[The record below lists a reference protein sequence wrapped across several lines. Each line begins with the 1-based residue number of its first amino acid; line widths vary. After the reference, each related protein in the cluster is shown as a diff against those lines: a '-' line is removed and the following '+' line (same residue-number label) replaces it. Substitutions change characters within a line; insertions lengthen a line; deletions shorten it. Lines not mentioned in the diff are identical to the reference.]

1 MWGHYDL
8 SGKTDWNKCEIAM
21 IRGLRFSLLVL
32 LVVMST
38 VRLGQSAD
46 WPQFRGPG
54 GSGVSDETGL
64 PLEWSATK
72 NIVWRTPL
80 PGPGSSSPIVWGD
93 HVYVTCYSGYG
104 LERASPGPVA
114 LGPPGNIVD
123 LKRHVV
129 AVARDTGKVLWAR
142 EEIDPEAA
150 DAPYKDGN
158 IALHGY
164 ASHTPA
170 ADGSGV
176 YAYFGS
182 AGAVGYSH
190 NGERKWGVRFGNK
203 AKNHGYGS
211 AASPLLYQNLFIV
224 NTVIETTEPFEQG
237 ETVALDTKTGK
248 EVWREKV
255 GAEWSSPLL
264 VSVGGKVELVVATHR
279 PGPWRGLDPLS
290 GQGLWNCEAKNDC
303 STPVA
308 HDGVVYVFTS
318 EGKCAIRAGGRGN
331 VTLTHKLWETPG
343 GPRISSPV
351 YHDGYLYWS
360 NDGHIAQCADARTG
374 KSIYRARLGPGGDCY
389 ASPVVADG
397 RIYYV
402 SRENG
407 TYVLAARPEYE
418 LLAHNKIEDDAS
430 VFNGSPAVSGGRLFL
445 RSDKYL
451 YCIGTH

>member
-1 MWGHYDL
+1 
-8 SGKTDWNKCEIAM
+8 M
-21 IRGLRFSLLVL
+21 IPNLWWSLLAL
-32 LVVMST
+32 LIAASPA
-38 VRLGQSAD
+38 RWAESAD
-46 WPQFRGPG
+46 WPRFRGPG
-54 GSGVSDETGL
+54 GSGVSEETGL
-64 PLEWSATK
+64 PVEWSESK
-72 NIVWRTPL
+72 NIFWRTPL

-93 HVYVTCYSGYG
+93 QVYVTCYSGYG
-104 LERASPGPVA
+104 LERVPAGSDFK
-114 LGPPGNIVD
+114 LGPPGNIAD
-123 LKRHVV
+123 LKRHLVCV
-129 AVARDTGKVLWAR
+129 SVRTGKILWAR
-142 EEIDPEAA
+142 EATDPEAA

-190 NGERKWGVRFGNK
+190 SGERKWSVRFGDK

-224 NTVIETTEPFEQG
+224 NTVIETTEEYQQG
-237 ETVALDTKTGK
+237 ETVALDTTTGK

-264 VSVGGKVELVVATHR
+264 VNVGEKSELVVATHR
-279 PGPWRGLDPLS
+279 PGPWRGLDPLTGRS
-290 GQGLWNCEAKNDC
+290 LWECDAKNDC
-303 STPVA
+303 STPVSD
-308 HDGVVYVFTS
+308 DGVVYIFTS
-318 EGKCAIRAGGRGN
+318 EGKCAVRAGGRGD
-331 VTLTHKLWETPG
+331 VTLSHKLWETPG

-351 YHDGYLYWS
+351 YHEGYLYWS

-402 SRENG
+402 TRENG
-407 TYVLAARPEYE
+407 TYVLAAKPEYE
-418 LLAHNKIEDDAS
+418 LLAHNKIADDTS

-451 YCIGTH
+451 YCIGTR